1 MYTTNGATAM
11 ATKTITL
18 DLEAY
23 QRLKAVQR
31 DGESFSQ
38 TVKRTIQAP
47 IDVDAYAKRLRQVS
61 MSKNAIEGIE
71 QQVRD
76 RHKPSERKR

>member
-1 MYTTNGATAM
+1 M

-23 QRLKAVQR
+23 GRLKAVQR

-38 TVKRTIQAP
+38 TIKRTLP
-47 IDVDAYAKRLRQVS
+47 PPLDVEAYGRKLQGLS
-61 MSKNAIEGIE
+61 MSREAIRAVE
-71 QQVRD
+71 QQVNR
-76 RHKPSERKR
+76 RHKPSQRTR

>member
-1 MYTTNGATAM
+1 MYTKEGLPV

-23 QRLKAVQR
+23 GRPKAVQR

-38 TVKRTIQAP
+38 TIKRAVLP
-47 IDVDAYAKRLRQVS
+47 PLDVEAYGRQLQGLS
-61 MSKNAIEGIE
+61 MSRKAIRAVET
-71 QQVRD
+71 QVRN
-76 RHKPSERKR
+76 RHTPSERKQ

>member
-1 MYTTNGATAM
+1 M

-38 TVKRTIQAP
+38 TIKRTIPPPLDLEAYRRRLQARSLS
-47 IDVDAYAKRLRQVS
+47 DKAAE
-61 MSKNAIEGIE
+61 AIEE
-71 QQVRD
+71 QVRQRHEPSTRD
-76 RHKPSERKR
+76 R